1 MQELELAMAAVPLPM
16 LHIAADQ
23 RITAANA
30 AGTEFCGAVALGRH
44 FGLTFRQPALVGAI
58 EAALAGGAMRRLRVT
73 IMRDGHDL
81 VFDVTVAPG
90 PKNGALIT
98 LQDMTELEQVTQF
111 RRDFVANVSH
121 ELRTPLTAL
130 MGFIETLQG
139 PARDD
144 VAARER
150 FLGIMAREAGRMA
163 RLVRDLLSLSR
174 VEAQERQRPETQ
186 VDLAGLLSGVAA
198 TLRPMAI
205 EAGVSLT
212 LEGVGIARMIRGDG
226 DQLTQVFHNLV
237 ENAVKYGGNG
247 KRVTVRLQ
255 ALDQMPGGQGGGV
268 AVSVEDQ
275 GDGIDAQHLPRLTER
290 FYRVDT
296 HRSREKGGTGLGL
309 AIVKHIVS
317 RHRGRLTIDS
327 TRGQGSTFTVTLPV
341 A

>member
-1 MQELELAMAAVPLPM
+1 MQDLELAMSAVPLPM
-16 LHIAADQ
+16 IHIAADQ
-23 RITAANA
+23 RIMAANE
-30 AGTEFCGAVALGRH
+30 AGTEFCGAAALGRH
-44 FGLTFRQPALVGAI
+44 FGLTFRQPALVQAI
-58 EAALAGGAMRRLRVT
+58 EGALAGASMRQLRVT
-73 IMRDGHDL
+73 MMRDGHDL
-81 VFDVTVAPG
+81 AFEVTVAPG
-90 PKNGALIT
+90 PKAGALMT

-174 VEAQERQRPETQ
+174 VEAQERQRPDTQ
-186 VDLAGLLSGVAA
+186 VDLAGLLMGVAA
-198 TLRPMAI
+198 TLRPMAL
-205 EAGVSLT
+205 EANVTLDFIGVDA
-212 LEGVGIARMIRGDG
+212 ARMIRGDG

-247 KRVTVRLQ
+247 KRVTLRLR
-255 ALDQMPGGQGGGV
+255 ALEKMPGGQGG
-268 AVSVEDQ
+268 ALAISVEDQ

-317 RHRGRLTIDS
+317 RHRGRLNVES
-327 TRGQGSTFTVTLPV
+327 TRGKGSTFTVTLPIG
-341 A
+341 